1 LPNFSRKKPLFR
13 LWRIEKVI
21 KIDISL
27 KYTETTLIDTER
39 YVCFGRI
46 FAPSISDYLTIKKNR
61 IMATKIALV
70 TGGSRGLGKDMALTL
85 ASRGLDVIITYNS
98 NSEEANEVVKSIKKM
113 KRKAIAVKLNLLKV
127 KSLDVFV
134 EGIQKTLTTKFG
146 TDKLDYLV
154 NNAGMGATIPLDIAT
169 EENFDDFMNVHFKGV
184 YFLSQKVLRIMN
196 DNGGIINIST
206 GTTRFCIPGYS
217 IYASMKGAVEVLTR
231 YIAKEY
237 GARGIRANI
246 VAPGPIE
253 TDFNGA
259 AIRNSPQMKGFLSS
273 MASLGRVG
281 NPDDIGSVVAFLCSD
296 DSKWV
301 NGQRIEVSGGINL

>member
-1 LPNFSRKKPLFR
+1 MKDN
-13 LWRIEKVI
+13 
-21 KIDISL
+21 
-27 KYTETTLIDTER
+27 
-39 YVCFGRI
+39 G
-46 FAPSISDYLTIKKNR
+46 
-61 IMATKIALV
+61 KIALV

-85 ASRGLDVIITYNS
+85 ANRGITVVLTYN
-98 NSEEANEVVKSIKKM
+98 NNADEAAAVVSEIESAGG
-113 KRKAIAVKLNLLKV
+113 KAAAISLNLLKI
-127 KSLDVFV
+127 KNLDSFI
-134 EGIQKTLTTKFG
+134 ENLSATLGQKFG
-146 TDKLDYLV
+146 SQKLDFLI
-154 NNAGMGATIPLDIAT
+154 NNAGMGATIPMAEAT

-184 YFLSQKVLRIMN
+184 YFLTKKILPLMN
-196 DNGGIINIST
+196 DNGSIVNIST

-237 GARGIRANI
+237 GSRGIRANV
-246 VAPGPIE
+246 VAPGPVE

-259 AIRNSPQMKGFLSS
+259 AIRSNPQMKGFLSS
-273 MASLGRVG
+273 LAALGRVG